1 MATRPLVDNSANP
14 LPMDRLLLAE
24 ELLDLAE
31 RAQIHAHA
39 TGSAIALP
47 RGEKLVIRTSTGIAP
62 EVGASLPIGE
72 GTIGQ
77 CARFGKPYNVSEE
90 DKMDAALRPLDVQSL
105 IAVPIHHAGIFY
117 GVLVVLAQSPEAFT
131 RMHVAIM
138 MTMGNEIARVLKR
151 LEAAPLKIAP
161 GMPLRPSPAPV
172 AAPAENVV
180 TILRPAP
187 ATSTAP
193 QNIVETLK
201 AIEQKPAP
209 MKLATDPPLAPRLS
223 PPPVTKATAPNPA
236 QQMAAMSLIEL
247 DTAPPPPQPLPDL
260 LCPGEDP
267 RRWGTLK
274 TAKSLETQ
282 PTFAFS
288 SAYPRPASSSHK
300 KVLTVAVLVIAAA
313 AFGMWRHGE
322 TPAVARAA
330 ISAAEAA
337 IAPAPA
343 NSSPAETAKAAPAAA
358 SLAVKK
364 ATASLPAVLRTVA
377 PIYPELAR
385 QSGTYGDVRLQLT
398 VSPAGKVSDIR
409 VLDGAPILRSAAT
422 RAVSQWQYRPAAL
435 DGRAV
440 ESTVDVV
447 VKFGQR

>member
-1 MATRPLVDNSANP
+1 MATRPLVDDSANP

-31 RAQIHAHA
+31 RAQIHTRA

-193 QNIVETLK
+193 QNIVETLQ

-223 PPPVTKATAPNPA
+223 PPIGTKTTAPNRA

-247 DTAPPPPQPLPDL
+247 DTAPPPPQPLPGL

-274 TAKSLETQ
+274 TAKSLEPK

-343 NSSPAETAKAAPAAA
+343 SSSPAETAKAAPAAE

-398 VSPAGKVSDIR
+398 VSPAGKVTDIR
-409 VLDGAPILRSAAT
+409 VLDGAAILREAASN
-422 RAVSQWQYRPAAL
+422 AVSQWQYRPATL

-440 ESTVDVV
+440 ESTVDVA
-447 VKFGQR
+447 VKFAPR

>member
-1 MATRPLVDNSANP
+1 
-14 LPMDRLLLAE
+14 MDRLLLAE

-31 RAQIHAHA
+31 RTQMHTRA

-47 RGEKLVIRTSTGIAP
+47 LGEKLVIRTSTGIAP

-77 CARFGKPYNVSEE
+77 CARIGKPYNVSGE

-117 GVLVVLAQSPEAFT
+117 GVLVALAQSPEAFT
-131 RMHVAIM
+131 RIHVAIM
-138 MTMGNEIARVLKR
+138 MTMGNEVARVLKR
-151 LEAAPLKIAP
+151 MEAVALEFAP
-161 GMPLRPSPAPV
+161 GIPLRPSPAPV

-180 TILRPAP
+180 PILRPAP
-187 ATSTAP
+187 ATPTAP

-209 MKLATDPPLAPRLS
+209 MKLATAPPLAPRLS
-223 PPPVTKATAPNPA
+223 PPPVTKTTAPNPA
-236 QQMAAMSLIEL
+236 QQMAALSFIEL

-267 RRWGTLK
+267 RQWGTLK
-274 TAKSLETQ
+274 NAKSLETQ
-282 PTFAFS
+282 PTFACS

-322 TPAVARAA
+322 MPAMARAA
-330 ISAAEAA
+330 VSADE
-337 IAPAPA
+337 
-343 NSSPAETAKAAPAAA
+343 PAAA

-385 QSGTYGDVRLQLT
+385 RSGTYGDVRLQLT
-398 VSPAGKVSDIR
+398 VSPAGKVTDIR
-409 VLDGAPILRSAAT
+409 VLDGAAILRQAAT
-422 RAVSQWQYRPAAL
+422 NAVSQWQYRPATL

-440 ESTVDVV
+440 ESTVDVA
-447 VKFGQR
+447 VKFAPR

>member
-1 MATRPLVDNSANP
+1 MATRPLVDDSANP

-31 RAQIHAHA
+31 RAQIHARA

-201 AIEQKPAP
+201 AIEQKPVP
-209 MKLATDPPLAPRLS
+209 MKLATDPPLVPRLS
-223 PPPVTKATAPNPA
+223 PPIGTKTTAPDPA

-274 TAKSLETQ
+274 TAKSLEPK

-385 QSGTYGDVRLQLT
+385 RSGTYGDVRLQLT
-398 VSPAGKVSDIR
+398 VSPAGKVTDIH
-409 VLDGAPILRSAAT
+409 VLDGAAILRQAASN
-422 RAVSQWQYRPAAL
+422 AVSQWQYRPATL

-440 ESTVDVV
+440 ESTVDVA
-447 VKFGQR
+447 VKFAPR